1 MHIED
6 IGVEILSE
14 ERFYYRVQAISKNT
28 AVSNSD
34 WSNTIEVGGNQSL
47 KNMRKLMDEIEAK
60 K

>member
-1 MHIED
+1 VD
-6 IGVEILSE
+6 ILSE
-14 ERFYYRVQAISKNT
+14 EIFYYRVQAVSKNA

-60 K
+60 